1 MEPYCKVLLKWFRLF
16 TTHHGSINE
25 LFQLKDEVFLCW
37 NLPLTT
43 LLARLFLLLFTD
55 TLQIKAASNPLMK
68 EISSRIATS
77 ETCEYK
83 MWNSFYALYVVRWKF
98 LTSVFV
104 LSCRT
109 VTNTRLAYISR
120 QAFQSN
126 PNYNI
131 CECFGFGEAGLILSV
146 LLLKVK
152 SNLVCFITCFC
163 QRWSLCSFT
172 GISKRIICPIY
183 PGGRFVI

>member
-1 MEPYCKVLLKWFRLF
+1 MEPYCKVLPKWFRLF
-16 TTHHGSINE
+16 TTHRGSINE
-25 LFQLKDEVFLCW
+25 LFQLNDEVFLCW

-43 LLARLFLLLFTD
+43 LLVRLFLLLFTD

-83 MWNSFYALYVVRWKF
+83 MWNSFYVLYVVRWTF

-126 PNYNI
+126 PKLQYLWVLWFWRSWINI
-131 CECFGFGEAGLILSV
+131 
-146 LLLKVK
+146 
-152 SNLVCFITCFC
+152 
-163 QRWSLCSFT
+163 
-172 GISKRIICPIY
+172 KRIIIKS
-183 PGGRFVI
+183 

>member
-83 MWNSFYALYVVRWKF
+83 MWNCFYVLYVVRWKF

-126 PNYNI
+126 PKLQYLWVLWFWRSWINI
-131 CECFGFGEAGLILSV
+131 
-146 LLLKVK
+146 
-152 SNLVCFITCFC
+152 
-163 QRWSLCSFT
+163 
-172 GISKRIICPIY
+172 KRIIIKS
-183 PGGRFVI
+183 